1 MLTVRNIFKRYGP
14 VKVLLGASFSFVRGQ
29 KIALVGPN
37 GVGKSTLL
45 RILAGLE
52 SEDRGVIEKSRR
64 LLTGY
69 LPQEVSIEAEGET
82 VLEYFRL
89 VSGITEI
96 EAEMKRIETK
106 LSDETLLA
114 EYGELQEA
122 FDRLGGYVF
131 EKKCRK
137 ALDGLGLER
146 IALEQPVAKVSGGE
160 RRRVALASVLLKGAD
175 LLLLDEPTNDL
186 DLESLLWLEDYLIRA
201 EAAVLVA
208 SHDREF
214 LDHVAEKV
222 LEIDWHFR
230 TTEMFTGNYT
240 TYQKEKAER
249 LRRERELFDRAEEE
263 RGRLHD
269 TSDEKKEWARIG
281 SEMVMPDNDKMSQG
295 YHRDRSERKFGA
307 ASKALLS
314 RADQVDRLQLT
325 PLRTELALLF
335 EPQEG
340 EARSIALAG
349 VVCGYLET
357 SFSVGPIDMEIPYGK
372 RIGIFGRNGA
382 GKSTFLKTILGDLAP
397 IRGMVERGAEL
408 HIGNLSQENTVVP
421 KGKTAMEWFL
431 AETPLE
437 EPTEV
442 HLFLGKFLLNAEA
455 AEFKMGE
462 LSPGERM
469 RLALAFFMAKGANVL
484 ALDEPTN
491 HLDMDAIAALE
502 EALRLYRGTLLL
514 VSHDRSF
521 LSRVSLTDVYSI
533 EDGALLKHES
543 YEAYLAHV
551 GKK

>member
-14 VKVLLGASFSFVRGQ
+14 VKVLLGVSFSFVRGQ

-52 SEDRGVIEKSRR
+52 SEDRGAIEKSRR
-64 LLTGY
+64 LLAGY
-69 LPQEVSIEAEGET
+69 LPQEVAIDSGEET
-82 VLEYFRL
+82 VLEYFRT
-89 VSGITEI
+89 VSGIAEI
-96 EAEMKRIETK
+96 EEAMQKIETK

-146 IALEQPVAKVSGGE
+146 IALTQKVAKVSGGE

-214 LDHVAEKV
+214 LDHIAEKV
-222 LEIDWHFR
+222 LEIDWHYR
-230 TTEMFTGNYT
+230 TAEMFTGNYT

-263 RGRLHD
+263 RARLHD

-325 PLRTELALLF
+325 PLREELRLLF

-340 EARSIALAG
+340 ENRAIMLRKI
-349 VVCGYLET
+349 VCGYEET
-357 SFSVGPIDMEIPYGK
+357 EFSVGPIDMDIPYGK

-382 GKSTFLKTILGDLAP
+382 GKSTFIRTVLGTLPPLA
-397 IRGMVERGAEL
+397 GTVERGMEL
-408 HIGNLSQENTVVP
+408 TIAILSQENDLIP
-421 KGKTAMEWFL
+421 KGKTATEWFL

-437 EPTEV
+437 EPAEV
-442 HLFLGKFLLNAEA
+442 HLYLGKFLLNAEA

-469 RLALAFFMAKGANVL
+469 RLSLAYFMAKGANVL

-502 EALRLYRGTLLL
+502 EALRLYQGTLLL
-514 VSHDRSF
+514 VSHDRAF
-521 LSRVSLTDVYSI
+521 LANVALSDIYSI
-533 EDGALLKHES
+533 EQGKLLKHES
-543 YEAYLAHV
+543 YESYLAHV
-551 GKK
+551 AKK

>member
-1 MLTVRNIFKRYGP
+1 MLTARNIFKRYGP
-14 VKVLLGASFSFVRGQ
+14 VKVLLGVSFSFSRGQ

-45 RILAGLE
+45 RILAGQE
-52 SEDRGVIEKSRR
+52 TEDRGVIEKSRR

-69 LPQEVSIEAEGET
+69 LPQEVAIDSGEET
-82 VLEYFRL
+82 VLEYFRT

-96 EAEMKRIETK
+96 EAEMKQLETK

-114 EYGELQEA
+114 EYGELEAA

-146 IALEQPVAKVSGGE
+146 IALEQKVAKVSGGE

-214 LDHVAEKV
+214 LDHIAEKV

-230 TTEMFTGNYT
+230 TAEMFTGNYT

-249 LRRERELFDRAEEE
+249 LRRERELYDRAEEE

-281 SEMVMPDNDKMSQG
+281 GEQVMPDNDKMSQG

-340 EARSIALAG
+340 LNRAITLSKL
-349 VVCGYLET
+349 VCGYPGT
-357 SFSVGPIDMEIPYGK
+357 GFSVGPVDMDISYGK

-382 GKSTFLKTILGDLAP
+382 GKSTLIKTILGDLAQVT
-397 IRGMVERGAEL
+397 GTVKRGAEL
-408 HIGNLSQENTVVP
+408 HIGNLSQENTIVP
-421 KGKTAMEWFL
+421 KDKTAMEWFL
-431 AETPLE
+431 KETPLE
-437 EPTEV
+437 ESSEV
-442 HLFLGKFLLNAEA
+442 HLYLGKFLLNAEA

-469 RLALAFFMAKGANVL
+469 RLTLAYFMAKGVNVL

-502 EALRLYRGTLLL
+502 EALRLYQGTLLL
-514 VSHDRSF
+514 VSHDRAF
-521 LSRVSLTDVYSI
+521 LANVALTDVYSI
-533 EDGALLKHES
+533 EQGALVKHAD

-551 GKK
+551 KK

>member
-14 VKVLLGASFSFVRGQ
+14 VKVLLGVSFSFSRGQ

-52 SEDRGVIEKSRR
+52 SEDRGVVEKSRR
-64 LLTGY
+64 LLAGY
-69 LPQEVSIEAEGET
+69 LPQEVAIDSGDET
-82 VLEYFRL
+82 VLEYFQGI
-89 VSGITEI
+89 SGIAEI
-96 EAEMKRIETK
+96 ESRMKQIEGR
-106 LSDETLLA
+106 LSDETFLA
-114 EYGELQEA
+114 EYGKLEES

-131 EKKCRK
+131 EKKCRT

-146 IALEQPVAKVSGGE
+146 IALTQKVANVSGGE

-186 DLESLLWLEDYLIRA
+186 DLESLLWLENYLLRA

-214 LDHVAEKV
+214 LDHIAEKV

-230 TTEMFTGNYT
+230 TAEMFTGNYT
-240 TYQKEKAER
+240 VYQKEKAER

-281 SEMVMPDNDKMSQG
+281 GEQVMPDNDKMSQG

-325 PLRTELALLF
+325 PLREELALLF

-340 EARSIALAG
+340 EDRAITLSSL
-349 VVCGYLET
+349 VCGYADT
-357 SFSVGPIDMEIPYGK
+357 GFSVGPVDMRISYGK

-382 GKSTFLKTILGDLAP
+382 GKSTFLKTILGALPP
-397 IRGMVERGAEL
+397 ISGTVGHGAEL
-408 HIGNLSQENTVVP
+408 HIGDLSQENAIIP
-421 KGKTAMEWFL
+421 KEKTAMEWFL
-431 AETPLE
+431 KETPLE
-437 EPTEV
+437 EESEV
-442 HLFLGKFLLNAEA
+442 HLFLGKFLLHAEA

-469 RLALAFFMAKGANVL
+469 RLSLAYFMAKGVNVL
-484 ALDEPTN
+484 VLDEPTN
-491 HLDMDAIAALE
+491 HLDMEAIAALE
-502 EALRLYRGTLLL
+502 DALRLYNGTVLL
-514 VSHDRSF
+514 VSHDRAF
-521 LSRVSLTDVYSI
+521 LSHVSLTDVYSI
-533 EDGALLKHES
+533 EQGALVNHEG

-551 GKK
+551 SK